1 MNLEEAKRF
10 AEDWVAA
17 WNRHDIPSVLKHYS
31 DDFEMTTPMI
41 QRVLGIES
49 GTLKG
54 KDTVGNYWR
63 AALTK
68 VPDLSFSII
77 EVTCGVRSVSIYYNA
92 VMGKKAIE
100 TFLFNEKGEIYRA
113 LATYN

>member
-1 MNLEEAKRF
+1 MDLEEAKRF
-10 AEDWVAA
+10 AEHWIAA
-17 WNRHDIPSVLKHYS
+17 WNSHNLDAILAHYS

-54 KDTVGNYWR
+54 KQAVRNYWQ
-63 AALTK
+63 AALAR

-77 EVTCGVRSVSIYYNA
+77 EITCGIDSVSIYYNA

-100 TFLFNEKGEIYRA
+100 TFFFNNSGKIYKA